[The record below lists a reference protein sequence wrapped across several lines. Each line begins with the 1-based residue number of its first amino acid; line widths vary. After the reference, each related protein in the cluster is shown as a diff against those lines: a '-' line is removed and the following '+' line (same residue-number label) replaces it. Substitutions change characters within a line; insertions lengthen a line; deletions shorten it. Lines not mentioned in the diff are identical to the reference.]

1 MSTRLIVPPAAL
13 AVSMEAARL
22 AARVDVGP
30 DGTSALDTEIED
42 AIRTYTAEA
51 ETETNRAIME
61 QTWRVTLDAFPDSIR
76 LDKAR
81 VLQVEHVKWY
91 DVAGAQRT
99 LHPEDYQVD
108 AESEPGY
115 IVPAPG
121 KAWPAT
127 ASRINAVEVQY
138 RAGYGPDH
146 TSVPDGISGFIKARL
161 SEHFDNG
168 GQVKNEYVIRNLWS
182 YRVYLL

>member
-22 AARVDVGP
+22 AARVDIDP
-30 DGTSALDTEIED
+30 DGTSALDADIED
-42 AIRTYTAEA
+42 AVRTYTAEA

-61 QTWRVTLDAFPDSIR
+61 QVWRITLDNFPAAIK

-81 VLQVEHVKWY
+81 VLQVEHVKFY
-91 DVAGAQRT
+91 DVDGVQRT
-99 LHPEDYQVD
+99 LDPADYQVD

-127 ASRINAVEVQY
+127 AQRINAVEVQY

-146 TSVPDGISGFIKARL
+146 TSVPAGIVGFIKARV
-161 SEHFDNG
+161 SEHFETG
-168 GQVKNEYVIRNLWS
+168 GKPTNEHVLRLLWGE
-182 YRVYLL
+182 RVYS

>member
-13 AVSMEAARL
+13 AVSMGAARL
-22 AARVDVGP
+22 AARVDVNL
-30 DGTSALDTEIED
+30 DGTSALDSEIED

-61 QTWRVTLDAFPDSIR
+61 QAWRVTLDAFPAAVK

-81 VLQVEHVKWY
+81 VLQVEHVKFY
-91 DVAGAQRT
+91 DAGGVQRT
-99 LHPEDYQVD
+99 LDPQDYQVD

-121 KAWPAT
+121 TAWPAT

-138 RAGYGPDH
+138 RAGYGSDDA
-146 TSVPDGISGFIKARL
+146 SVPAGIKGFILARIA
-161 SEHFDNG
+161 EHFESG
-168 GQVKNEYVIRNLWS
+168 GQPKNENVKRLLWS
-182 YRVYLL
+182 EVVYL

>member
-22 AARVDVGP
+22 AARVDIDP
-30 DGTSALDTEIED
+30 DGTSALDSDIED
-42 AIRTYTAEA
+42 AVRTYTAEA

-61 QTWRVTLDAFPDSIR
+61 QVWRITLDNFPAAIK

-81 VLQVEHVKWY
+81 VLAVEHVKFY
-91 DVAGAQRT
+91 DVDGVQRT
-99 LHPEDYQVD
+99 LDPADYQVD

-127 ASRINAVEVQY
+127 AQRINAVEVQY

-146 TSVPDGISGFIKARL
+146 TSVPAGIVGFIKARL
-161 SEHFDNG
+161 GEHFDTG
-168 GQVKNEYVIRNLWS
+168 GQPKNEYVTRLLWS
-182 YRVYLL
+182 ERVYS